1 MPISEDNLGAF
12 ELLTRLGFVRDD
24 LTGIDEK
31 FGEQLLK
38 DESGTDLKLMIE
50 DVMERVLEIQR
61 ELVIVN
67 PNIRE
72 YVDDKLR

>member
-72 YVDDKLR
+72 YVDEKLR